1 MQTIVH
7 LVENDWAGC
16 GFTFLILDREC
27 LLKVN
32 LGLPWWLSGKVAI
45 CQCRRHGFDPWL
57 GKIPHATEQ
66 LSQSV
71 TATEPVLWSRR
82 TATTESSCRSYWG
95 LFTLECEDFAMK
107 SPRTPTESR
116 PRSLQLGKSPHSNA
130 HTAQP
135 KIKTNNEIIFQKVD
149 LA

>member
-32 LGLPWWLSGKVAI
+32 LGLPWWLSSKVAI
-45 CQCRRHGFDPWL
+45 CQCSRHGFDPWL

-82 TATTESSCRSYWG
+82 TATTESSCRSCWG

-107 SPRTPTESR
+107 SPRTANREHASLSATREKPT
-116 PRSLQLGKSPHSNA
+116 QQCTHS
-130 HTAQP
+130 TA
-135 KIKTNNEIIFQKVD
+135 KNKNK
-149 LA
+149 